1 MIMETEAHLYDFS
14 RYLRKRQ
21 SETNLITT
29 LRADKIVNLSPV
41 FTVAFDK

>member
-1 MIMETEAHLYDFS
+1 MIMENEAHLYDFS

-29 LRADKIVNLSPV
+29 LRGRQNCEPIACFHCRI
-41 FTVAFDK
+41 